1 MTASIDLSRQL
12 AEVDALMRATVAN
25 EHAMLADAAGFL
37 VEAGGKRFRAALVLA
52 AGQLGDG
59 DDPRLVSCAAAIELM
74 HLATLYH
81 DDVMDETELRRGV
94 ATAHRRYG
102 NARAI
107 LVGDYLFARAS
118 SVAAELGVYV
128 SKRLADTIAEVVD
141 GQVYETELSA
151 RTGTDAFGIA
161 RRVPSVTEHLDVL
174 HRKTAVLI
182 ASSAHLGAWLGGCG
196 DEVVEAVTAFGD
208 AVGLAFQLADDLL
221 DLAPDDAATGKL
233 PGTDLKEGILTL
245 PALMTLEGR
254 VPGRAELRRML
265 DSEDWEA
272 ALELLRSNGSIELAR
287 ARIDT
292 ERTRASVA
300 LAVLPAGPARDALAA
315 LAGLAADR
323 SA

>member
-1 MTASIDLSRQL
+1 
-12 AEVDALMRATVAN
+12 
-25 EHAMLADAAGFL
+25 
-37 VEAGGKRFRAALVLA
+37 
-52 AGQLGDG
+52 
-59 DDPRLVSCAAAIELM
+59 
-74 HLATLYH
+74 
-81 DDVMDETELRRGV
+81 MDETELRRGV

-151 RTGTDAFGIA
+151 RTGTDAFGID

-182 ASSAHLGAWLGGCG
+182 ASSAHLGAWLAGCG
-196 DEVVEAVTAFGD
+196 DEAVEAVTAFGD

-233 PGTDLKEGILTL
+233 PGTDLKEGVLTL

-254 VPGRAELRRML
+254 VPGRDELRGML